1 MVRHFSKQM
10 ETQLLMRSSNSPR
23 GELLPVKLD
32 DGGYRTLVGVV
43 DDNYLV
49 RAQQT
54 LGDDEGA
61 DSIVGDSPTRVT
73 YYVRLP
79 HLEPKNISG
88 CNLASIQVT
97 AVTPRAGDI
106 GRSPLSK
113 SATYH

>member
-1 MVRHFSKQM
+1 M
-10 ETQLLMRSSNSPR
+10 
-23 GELLPVKLD
+23 
-32 DGGYRTLVGVV
+32 

-61 DSIVGDSPTRVT
+61 DSIVGVPPTRVT

-79 HLEPKNISG
+79 HLEPKNFSG

-97 AVTPRAGDI
+97 TATPRAGGI
-106 GRSPLSK
+106 GRSPCRNPPRTARLPL
-113 SATYH
+113 

>member
-1 MVRHFSKQM
+1 M
-10 ETQLLMRSSNSPR
+10 
-23 GELLPVKLD
+23 
-32 DGGYRTLVGVV
+32 

-61 DSIVGDSPTRVT
+61 DSIVGDPATRVT

-79 HLEPKNISG
+79 HLEPRNLSG

-97 AVTPRAGDI
+97 TATPRAGDI
-106 GRSPLSK
+106 ERSPCRNPPRTARWPL
-113 SATYH
+113 